1 MKNLNYFIAKLEVL
15 ETEMRESNNQKIKFQ
30 RFRVENMLQDL
41 YYAQRQE
48 QKVNS

>member
-15 ETEMRESNNQKIKFQ
+15 EIEMKESNNDSVKFQ

-41 YYAQRQE
+41 YYHQRQE
-48 QKVNS
+48 QRQNS